1 MLKVIKKLLKLEIN
15 IKKNIKWHFND
26 SKGFIMENKNENY
39 YDMIINDITNTNPKE
54 TITPPKR
61 LFEEDVLLKILSL
74 LKPNGMYI
82 NNIMAKNLRSYAEG
96 FNNLDKIF
104 PLIYVI
110 DNNEDLNKIHFC
122 FKNQNLSQDY
132 KTVYQDNLVKL
143 SNKEYCDNSFID
155 KIHRRILPRV
165 SDTELIK
172 KILFEKHL
180 RDSPK

>member
-1 MLKVIKKLLKLEIN
+1 MK
-15 IKKNIKWHFND
+15 KKNIKWHFND

-143 SNKEYCDNSFID
+143 ANKEYCDNSFID
-155 KIHRRILPRV
+155 KINRRILPRV